1 MGPLCLLFEQHP
13 VFSICFTNPFSGQT
27 LSNISSG
34 LDEETYSKYL
44 RGHISGNEKYFTISY
59 DKVTINLY
67 KFVKNIRLGFNINGI
82 QTIKNC
88 QHLDDCKFLRL
99 KNNYNG
105 IFDSYA
111 IWKCFGFEIDRTYSE
126 GLLFIKIF
134 FKKEIKNYVTPSKWA
149 FGILHHLNQLFR
161 KTISIRL
168 QRIWKYNNTAS
179 HFNIDSYEILKR
191 RYKREEQCLPSSMAF
206 DEFVIK
212 RQIEKIGCRAPYHL
226 TFNQFPFCQ
235 TKENLKQFEYIR
247 SNLSDDSFPPCDEMT
262 TIYYHRD
269 EDVKR
274 LFFVEVWYAN
284 DVKVVRQLK
293 AIDAHTLI
301 GYIGGY
307 IGLFLGMMN
316 RIIIILSKVLKQDF
330 HFF

>member
-1 MGPLCLLFEQHP
+1 MNFQKCIIDLFKLSCAVITAFMVGFWIYKFQKDDDIAQIEYNTIKTSADAVYP
-13 VFSICFTNPFSGQT
+13 EFTICFTNPFSEQT
-27 LSNISSG
+27 LRNISSG

-44 RGHISGNEKYFTISY
+44 RGHISGTDKYFTISY

-67 KFVKNIRLGFNINGI
+67 RFVKSIRLGFNINGI

-99 KNNYNG
+99 RNNYNG

-191 RYKREEQCLPSSMAF
+191 RYKREEQCLPNSMAF

-235 TKENLKQFEYIR
+235 TKENLKQFELPNKIFIF
-247 SNLSDDSFPPCDEMT
+247 SNIF
-262 TIYYHRD
+262 
-269 EDVKR
+269 
-274 LFFVEVWYAN
+274 
-284 DVKVVRQLK
+284 
-293 AIDAHTLI
+293 
-301 GYIGGY
+301 
-307 IGLFLGMMN
+307 
-316 RIIIILSKVLKQDF
+316 
-330 HFF
+330 